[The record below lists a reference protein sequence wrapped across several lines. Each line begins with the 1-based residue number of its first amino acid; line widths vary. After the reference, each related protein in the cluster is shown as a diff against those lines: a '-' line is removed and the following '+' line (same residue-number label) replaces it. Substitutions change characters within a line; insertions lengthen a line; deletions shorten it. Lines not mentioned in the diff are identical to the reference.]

1 MSDQDFVISEDLNR
15 IASCGLDW
23 SSLANSTVLVTGGG
37 GLLGAYLVRALLR
50 INAIFS
56 LNIRTICLSR
66 SLGSI
71 EYRLFDVLTDP
82 QLDVILHDVT
92 LPLPDNV
99 PSSDYVIHAASQAS
113 PKYYSVDPVGTLAA
127 NALGTAN
134 LLGYCQRCQSKR
146 FLFFSSGEV
155 YGMTSNSDGPISE
168 VDYGYLDP
176 MNVRSCYAESK
187 RIGETMCASWSHQFG
202 LHASVV
208 RPFHTYGPGIA
219 LDDGRVFSDFVSD
232 VVNKRDI
239 TLRSDGL
246 ATRSFCY
253 VADATIGFL
262 TVLLRGSAREAYN
275 VANPACE
282 ISMRELALTLASLFP
297 DLGIEVKFESLS
309 SNSSYLRSPNTH
321 ALPSISKIKE
331 LGWDPTT
338 GLREGF
344 SRTIQSFIGLNS

>member
-1 MSDQDFVISEDLNR
+1 VSKQNFVISEDLNR

-37 GLLGAYLVRALLR
+37 GLLGAYMVRSLLR
-50 INAIFS
+50 INDIFS

-66 SLGSI
+66 SQVSI

-82 QLDVILHDVT
+82 QLDVILHDIS
-92 LPLPDNV
+92 LPLPDSL

-113 PKYYSVDPVGTLAA
+113 PKYYSIDPVGTLSA
-127 NALGTAN
+127 NTLGTAN
-134 LLGYCQRCQSKR
+134 LLAYCQKCKSER

-155 YGMTSNSDGPISE
+155 YGMTPSSDGPISE

-176 MNVRSCYAESK
+176 MNLRSCYAESK

-219 LDDGRVFSDFVSD
+219 LDDGRVFSDFVRD
-232 VVNKRDI
+232 VVSKKDI

-253 VADATIGFL
+253 IADATIGFF
-262 TVLLRGSAREAYN
+262 TVLLRGLPREAYN

-282 ISMRELALTLASLFP
+282 ISMRELAFTLSSLFP
-297 DLGIEVKFESLS
+297 DFGIGVKLEPLS
-309 SNSSYLRSPNTH
+309 SNSSYLRSTNTH
-321 ALPSISKIKE
+321 ALPSICKINK
-331 LGWDPTT
+331 LGWEPTT
-338 GLREGF
+338 GVREGF
-344 SRTIQSFIGLNS
+344 SRTIQSFIGIKS